1 MSLGTAGGTMHCSG
15 PRGRKI
21 ENMSEPAKP
30 IRIITVDDHPALRD
44 GIAAIIEAEED
55 MLLVGEAADGAD
67 AVAAF
72 ARLRPD
78 IVLMDLQ
85 MPLMSG
91 LDAIAAIRGEAPNA
105 RIIVLTTYEGD
116 VQAARALKAGAA
128 AYLLKTAVRKELLDT
143 IRSVHAGRRHIPP
156 EIAQEIA
163 LHAALDPLSEREIT
177 ILRLVGAGNAN
188 KEIAWRLSISQDTVK
203 AHMKSIFSKL
213 DVDDRTHAV
222 TVALRRGAIEL

>member
-1 MSLGTAGGTMHCSG
+1 
-15 PRGRKI
+15 
-21 ENMSEPAKP
+21 MSEPAKP
-30 IRIITVDDHPALRD
+30 IRIMTVDDHPALRD
-44 GIAAIIEAEED
+44 GIAAIIETEQD
-55 MLLVGEAADGAD
+55 MLLVGEAADGAE
-67 AVAAF
+67 AVAVF

-85 MPLMSG
+85 MPVMCG
-91 LDAIAAIRGEAPNA
+91 LDAIAAIRSEAPNA

-116 VQAARALKAGAA
+116 VQAARALKAGAS

-177 ILRLVGAGNAN
+177 ILRLVAAGNAN

-222 TVALRRGAIEL
+222 TVALKRGAIEL